1 MKIITTFAMSRKW
14 DIVIKNKQ
22 LNNLMFSSFIT
33 HGDYDINFHDLSE
46 RLKFLNCNKINIF
59 NIHPICDK
67 STKRKLYNYNDQ
79 LEISRKNPKYIF
91 YDLSMDTF
99 FNKNIHFKEIF
110 KTDSELLN
118 NSIFIFNE
126 IPWPIIV
133 ASFYMKD
140 ILISSGSTNRRS
152 VLSPVHYRLAQFIT
166 CLEGM
171 ESMNNIYE
179 SFHKFTSLVSQ
190 SYFNFTLEQYSL
202 AQTITFFEK
211 LDRYLYLKYEGYN
224 LNESFIKKDKPFIF
238 PEFIDQNTNKWN
250 IPKFILFILMLE
262 KTENEQNNKNNNN

>member
-33 HGDYDINFHDLSE
+33 DGDYDINYHDLSE

-59 NIHPICDK
+59 NIHPVCDN
-67 STKRKLYNYNDQ
+67 STKRKLYNHNEL
-79 LEISRKNPKYIF
+79 LEISRKNPKYIL
-91 YDLSMDTF
+91 YDLSMNTF

-118 NSIFIFNE
+118 NSIFIFNN

-133 ASFYMKD
+133 SSFYMKN

-171 ESMNNIYE
+171 ESISSIYE
-179 SFHKFTSLVSQ
+179 SFHKYTSLVSQ

-202 AQTITFFEK
+202 AQTIIFFEK
-211 LDRYLYLKYEGYN
+211 LDKYLYFKYLKNEEYN
-224 LNESFIKKDKPFIF
+224 INESFFKKDKPFIF
-238 PEFIDQNTNKWN
+238 PEFVDQNTNKWN

-262 KTENEQNNKNNNN
+262 EIEKEKKK